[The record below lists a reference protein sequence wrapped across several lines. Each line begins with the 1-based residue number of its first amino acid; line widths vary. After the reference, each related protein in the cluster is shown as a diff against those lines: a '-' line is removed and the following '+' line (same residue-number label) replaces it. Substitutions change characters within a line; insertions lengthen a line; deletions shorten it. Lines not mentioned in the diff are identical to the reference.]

1 MSTID
6 KFNIG
11 FEFITLSYSHP
22 EASAIIQDDLVLSYK
37 QLGDIVISFAVNM
50 QKHGVTAK
58 SIVAINTHDT
68 IVSLA
73 SILATSLLGAR
84 WIEAN
89 KELAQSKVVQPTHFF
104 KSPEAGGSAHAKFV
118 EITPQWGPYFAKNEE
133 QGVEQFEGLADT
145 ASAWLIVKT
154 SGTTGYPKYLTL
166 DQETIFKR
174 SKAIGDDFKPL
185 KTRFACFFASG
196 AYPFLTR
203 AIGALLNLSTIV
215 DSRDFNFWKKT
226 GVNLVMGSPLQVH
239 EMLMDVTL
247 KPKLPEI
254 HVAGS
259 KLSDTVARDLLR
271 NFDRVVDVYASTETN
286 RSYKNVKS
294 LDEAENLV
302 THGQRTDAI
311 VEVTDPQGKPC
322 DKGVIGSVR
331 IKNPY
336 LAKGYLNDDIAQE
349 RSFKDGW
356 FYPGDQGSWGEHNTL
371 VIHGRQDDIANVGGV
386 KIQLKLI
393 DLLLVSLE
401 GIEVAAS
408 FKNPV
413 PNAPDELIAFVIVS
427 KGSNPQDV
435 IDNFKIQA
443 LTSLSGLNLPKRI
456 LPVKNI
462 PIGADGAPL
471 RRICEQMVLERK
483 GLLPSVGAD
492 KTQ

>member
-1 MSTID
+1 MNTHD
-6 KFNIG
+6 QFNVG
-11 FEFITLSYSHP
+11 FEFVKLSNSHP
-22 EASAIIQDDLVLSYK
+22 GAPAIIQDDLVISYK
-37 QLGDIVISFAVNM
+37 QLRETVASFASNM
-50 QKHGVTAK
+50 QKNGVSANST
-58 SIVAINTHDT
+58 VAINTHDT

-104 KSPEAGGSAHAKFV
+104 KSPEAGGSARAKFID
-118 EITPQWGPYFAKNEE
+118 ITPNWGPFYSTDDEKNV
-133 QGVEQFEGLADT
+133 GQFEGLADT
-145 ASAWLIVKT
+145 SSPWLIVKT

-185 KTRFACFFASG
+185 ETRFACLFASG

-215 DSRDFNFWKKT
+215 DSRDFNLWNKT

-239 EMLMDVTL
+239 EMLLDVTL

-259 KLSDTVARDLLR
+259 KLSDAIARDLLR

-294 LDEAENLV
+294 LDDAGTLV
-302 THGQRTDAI
+302 THGERTDAI
-311 VEVTDPQGKPC
+311 VEVIDSQGLPC
-322 DKGVIGSVR
+322 DKGVIGDVR
-331 IKNPY
+331 VNNPY
-336 LAKGYLNDDIAQE
+336 LAKGYLNDDTAQE

-356 FYPGDQGSWGEHNTL
+356 FYPGDQGSWGEHDAL

-393 DLLLVSLE
+393 DLLLASLE

-408 FKNPV
+408 FKNPI

-427 KGSNPQDV
+427 KGFNPQDV

-443 LTSLSGLNLPKRI
+443 LTSLTGLNLPKRI
-456 LPVKNI
+456 LAVKNI

-483 GLLPSVGAD
+483 GLLTSSDAD
-492 KTQ
+492 QT